1 MLDEIHVPLEAQVK
15 GNIDFLARDFANW
28 ISRSNSG
35 IAASKLGL
43 LCTRDFQ
50 VAASS
55 ILEDSFIKDVRL
67 LIWTTTLAYT
77 AQGLGSKSS
86 QQQNEALSNLKRF
99 RNSRGD
105 RVVRSLDR
113 LCRPQNIQHS
123 SPLQRKLLF
132 LVILGVSLSA
142 TYTVYCSV
150 HCLFHPN

>member
-1 MLDEIHVPLEAQVK
+1 MK

-77 AQGLGSKSS
+77 AQGLDSKSS

-99 RNSRGD
+99 RNSCGD
-105 RVVRSLDR
+105 RVVRNLDT
-113 LCRPQNIQHS
+113 LCRPQNIQTFLAATTKAIVSGDSRRIFVGH
-123 SPLQRKLLF
+123 LHGLLF
-132 LVILGVSLSA
+132 GTLPMSS
-142 TYTVYCSV
+142 
-150 HCLFHPN
+150 